1 MSSAAEDNV
10 STIGDSV
17 IIGFTPLHAYDLTL
31 DALKNENSCL
41 VNYVKNNHQM

>member
-17 IIGFTPLHAYDLTL
+17 IIGFTPQRAHDLTI
-31 DALKNENSCL
+31 DALKNQNSCL
-41 VNYVKNNHQM
+41 VNFVENNHQM